1 MLLKFLPLIY
11 LTIGLNGAI
20 ALFNNPGVPL
30 SLFPWYV
37 WVLLMLCSLKCGRSF
52 WNFRSLPPMNLD
64 IGSFSNVGPI
74 WLRLGLAAVL
84 ITLLARITFWI
95 FTNSAD
101 LPHSS
106 ALVLGA
112 ALSLSAVTGMQRL
125 IAGNRVQK

>member
-1 MLLKFLPLIY
+1 MLIKFLPLIY

-37 WVLLMLCSLKCGRSF
+37 WVLLVLCSLNCGKNF
-52 WNFRSLPPMNLD
+52 WNFHNLPPMTLD
-64 IGSFSNVGPI
+64 ISSFSSVGSI
-74 WLRLGLAAVL
+74 WLRLAFAIVL
-84 ITLLARITFWI
+84 STLLGRITLWI
-95 FTNSAD
+95 FTSTAD

-125 IAGNRVQK
+125 IAGNKVQK